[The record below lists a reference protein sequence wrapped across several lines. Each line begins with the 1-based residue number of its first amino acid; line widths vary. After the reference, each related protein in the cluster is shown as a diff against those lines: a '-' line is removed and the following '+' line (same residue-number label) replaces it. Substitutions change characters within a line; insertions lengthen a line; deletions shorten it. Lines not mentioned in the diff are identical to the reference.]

1 MHKNKV
7 KKITG
12 IIKITSKP
20 LGFVTVGGSKREE
33 DIVVF
38 EEDLNCA
45 LDKDEVEVEIIG
57 KDRERAKGKII
68 RVIKRNKTRFVG
80 TIQKEDKNIFFR
92 PDDFKFYRDVEIFD
106 FPKKLEAGT
115 KVLAEINWTNSN
127 LNPRGKILSV
137 IGKKGEHETE
147 MQSILL
153 DKGIIYKF
161 TAEVEAE
168 AEKMSRLNL
177 DIGDRR
183 DFRDITTFTID
194 PVDAK
199 DFDDALSYE
208 DLGENKIRV
217 GVHIADVSHFVRP
230 GSALDKEARERS
242 FSTYLVDRT
251 IPMLPEVLS
260 NELCSLMANV
270 DRFAFSAVFDIKKDT
285 GEIIDR
291 WFGKTIINSNKRFS
305 YEEAQEVL
313 DSEGNE
319 KIYSPS
325 LGHKVQGS
333 QDSSFSIPL
342 LELNR
347 IANIYRKENKINGA
361 IEFETDEVKFEL
373 DNLGKPIRIYKK
385 TRLDTMKMIE
395 EWMLLANREVAKF
408 ISDKLGKRGGA
419 SIFRIHNL
427 PKMESL
433 KERQQKFLLL
443 SLQH

>member
-1 MHKNKV
+1 MLRWLGMHKNKV

-20 LGFVTVGGSKREE
+20 LGFVTVGGSKR
-33 DIVVF
+33 

-260 NELCSLMANV
+260 NDLCSLMANV

-291 WFGKTIINSNKRFS
+291 WFGKTIRIVVFPF
-305 YEEAQEVL
+305 
-313 DSEGNE
+313 
-319 KIYSPS
+319 PS
-325 LGHKVQGS
+325 
-333 QDSSFSIPL
+333 
-342 LELNR
+342 
-347 IANIYRKENKINGA
+347 
-361 IEFETDEVKFEL
+361 
-373 DNLGKPIRIYKK
+373 
-385 TRLDTMKMIE
+385 
-395 EWMLLANREVAKF
+395 
-408 ISDKLGKRGGA
+408 
-419 SIFRIHNL
+419 
-427 PKMESL
+427 
-433 KERQQKFLLL
+433 
-443 SLQH
+443 

>member
-153 DKGIIYKF
+153 AKGIIYKY
-161 TAEVEAE
+161 
-168 AEKMSRLNL
+168 
-177 DIGDRR
+177 G
-183 DFRDITTFTID
+183 
-194 PVDAK
+194 
-199 DFDDALSYE
+199 
-208 DLGENKIRV
+208 
-217 GVHIADVSHFVRP
+217 
-230 GSALDKEARERS
+230 
-242 FSTYLVDRT
+242 
-251 IPMLPEVLS
+251 
-260 NELCSLMANV
+260 
-270 DRFAFSAVFDIKKDT
+270 KK
-285 GEIIDR
+285 
-291 WFGKTIINSNKRFS
+291 
-305 YEEAQEVL
+305 V
-313 DSEGNE
+313 
-319 KIYSPS
+319 
-325 LGHKVQGS
+325 
-333 QDSSFSIPL
+333 
-342 LELNR
+342 
-347 IANIYRKENKINGA
+347 
-361 IEFETDEVKFEL
+361 
-373 DNLGKPIRIYKK
+373 
-385 TRLDTMKMIE
+385 
-395 EWMLLANREVAKF
+395 
-408 ISDKLGKRGGA
+408 
-419 SIFRIHNL
+419 
-427 PKMESL
+427 
-433 KERQQKFLLL
+433 
-443 SLQH
+443 